1 MDTRRRRVRIGVY
14 RLDLGYDGSRFS
26 GYARQATGRTVQGE
40 LERAL
45 ATVLS
50 RREPPA
56 TSVAGRTDAGVHA
69 RGQVVSFA
77 TLEPVNTDRVYKS
90 LNTMLGPEMVFHS
103 VAEVGGD
110 FDARLSAIWRSYR
123 YRILN
128 QPRHDPF
135 RDAFT
140 YWFAEPLDIDAMNR
154 GVTHLIGPHDYASL
168 CRARGGKTTDREIY
182 SAEWGTDGDETVLS
196 ITARAFCHQ
205 MVRSIVAMSVDI
217 GRGRL
222 DPDSV
227 PAIIEAK
234 DRNAASGTA
243 PPRGLVLWEVGY

>member
-1 MDTRRRRVRIGVY
+1 MSVY
-14 RLDLGYDGSRFS
+14 RIDLGYDGTRFS
-26 GYARQATGRTVQGE
+26 GYARQTEARTVQGE

-45 ATVLS
+45 ETVLA
-50 RREPPA
+50 RGEPPA

-69 RGQVVSFA
+69 RGQVVSFT
-77 TLEPVNTDRVYKS
+77 TLDPVKTDRVYKS
-90 LNTMLGPEMVFHS
+90 LNKMLGPEMVFHS

-110 FDARLSAIWRSYR
+110 LDARLSAIWRSYR

-135 RDAFT
+135 RSAYT
-140 YWFAEPLDIDAMNR
+140 YWFAEALDSAAMNR
-154 GVTHLIGPHDYASL
+154 GLSHLIGPHDYASL
-168 CRARGGKTTDREIY
+168 CRSRGGKTTDREIY
-182 SAEWGTDGDETVLS
+182 SAEWVAEDDELVLS

-205 MVRSIVAMSVDI
+205 MVRSIVALSMDI

-227 PAIIEAK
+227 PTILEAK

-243 PPRGLVLWEVGY
+243 PPHGLVLWEVGY